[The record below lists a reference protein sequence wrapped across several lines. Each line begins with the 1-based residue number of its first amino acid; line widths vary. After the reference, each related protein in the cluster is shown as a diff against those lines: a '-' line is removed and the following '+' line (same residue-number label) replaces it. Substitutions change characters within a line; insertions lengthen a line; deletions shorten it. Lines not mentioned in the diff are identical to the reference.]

1 MSDSLGSGFRQVYER
16 LKLEFYREVFCAGH
30 DRDVGLS
37 AVEAFSLEV
46 IDQLGRPTIGQF
58 AEFLNISRS
67 NATYKIANLIR
78 LGYVRKERS
87 GPDRREYYLVLTDK
101 YYANAA
107 LLDDYVAALVE
118 RIRARFT
125 PKEIT
130 ELAHML
136 DVISTELMPLDIE
149 SGEKSVLLLL
159 VLLGIG
165 IFSAAYPYGA
175 WYLER
180 GWYYK
185 DAEPSDAA
193 LLFNRVVGILL
204 LAGALI
210 WFLFL

>member
-125 PKEIT
+125 PREIT

-149 SGEKSVLLLL
+149 SGEKAS
-159 VLLGIG
+159 G
-165 IFSAAYPYGA
+165 
-175 WYLER
+175 
-180 GWYYK
+180 K
-185 DAEPSDAA
+185 HD
-193 LLFNRVVGILL
+193 
-204 LAGALI
+204 
-210 WFLFL
+210 

>member
-30 DRDVGLS
+30 DWGVLADAMRRELDRG
-37 AVEAFSLEV
+37 
-46 IDQLGRPTIGQF
+46 GQF

-149 SGEKSVLLLL
+149 SGEKAS
-159 VLLGIG
+159 G
-165 IFSAAYPYGA
+165 
-175 WYLER
+175 
-180 GWYYK
+180 K
-185 DAEPSDAA
+185 HD
-193 LLFNRVVGILL
+193 
-204 LAGALI
+204 
-210 WFLFL
+210 